1 MSRLPKWFYPSESV
15 LTPTEDKHI
24 RDRLIPNPLSHRPQV
39 DGFGT
44 RLYQGRI
51 SREVFIALPQAAWN
65 CSHLTIWKYSNA
77 HKIIDHFNPRII
89 FVLFDPPALFE
100 KGVSYLLVNRRDG
113 AYKLCSGVLATI
125 SYLPSLRKSI
135 HIHGFCSTIRK
146 SVLLMLFDARTHCV
160 ACWAPLSTSVS
171 VLNCST
177 SFFNIP
183 FSMRAQ

>member
-1 MSRLPKWFYPSESV
+1 MKAVILSIRIRLDADWG
-15 LTPTEDKHI
+15 
-24 RDRLIPNPLSHRPQV
+24 QA
-39 DGFGT
+39 
-44 RLYQGRI
+44 YQGRI
-51 SREVFIALPQAAWN
+51 SRKVFIVIPQAAWN
-65 CSHLTIWKYSNA
+65 CSHLTICKYSNA
-77 HKIIDHFNPRII
+77 HKIIDHWNPRII

-125 SYLPSLRKSI
+125 SYQPSLRKSI